1 MRKKKKEKELEENN
15 INETLENKEEKEII
29 KRKLFDFKNFIKH
42 FFLWFI
48 IILYLEFTYRLY
60 MNLKIDV
67 ESSINILLYTTTIS
81 CFLSLLLG
89 FLKGKV
95 YNVFTSIVI
104 FVIILLFGVEAIFFK
119 IFQTCFSL
127 SNLALGDQAASFFS
141 DAVKGIIS
149 NFYVVLIVLLPF
161 VLFLIFKKKLKL
173 DRIRP
178 LNIPVLLLI
187 MGLTITGFYF
197 YLWSGKEDASRA
209 YNAYYNVNDMAMS
222 IDKMGVLNAYRL
234 DFQRLVFGFEQE
246 LEEEVVID
254 EPKEKEEKV
263 YEPNTITLN
272 LDKATSNAEIQK
284 ISNYIKSDKGTLK
297 NEYTG
302 MFKGY
307 NIVYITAESFSDLGV
322 DEKLTPTLYKLTHT
336 GFKFNNFYAP
346 YVLSTIGGELQSLTG
361 LYPDNSILT
370 TWRKGT
376 NYFPYGLGTTLRNAG
391 YNTYAYHNN
400 AFGFQDR
407 HKYLK
412 SQGFNNFLACYNGLE
427 KRINCRVW
435 PQSDDQMIEKTT
447 GDYINSAK
455 PFLAYYM
462 TVSGHFQY
470 NFKGDNSMAKKHQ
483 KEVDSLNATTSAKA
497 YVATQIELDKALERL
512 ISTLKAAGKLE
523 NTVIVLL
530 GDHYPYALKDAD
542 IKSLTKY
549 PRDSVVEYN
558 HSNLILW
565 NSLLL
570 DEEVDKTCMSV
581 DVIPTVLNLFGID
594 YDSRLFTGR
603 DIFSTSDGIA
613 IMKNHSWV
621 TDKGTYFAANGKF
634 VPKEGVEVDEN
645 YVKNIN
651 NIVSNRLNIS
661 RLIIKNNYYNYLMR

>member
-1 MRKKKKEKELEENN
+1 MKKRKEENN
-15 INETLENKEEKEII
+15 IVEKYKRFDI
-29 KRKLFDFKNFIKH
+29 KNLLKH
-42 FFLWFI
+42 FLLWFLI
-48 IILYLEFTYRLY
+48 IIFLEFTYRLY
-60 MNLKIDV
+60 MNLNIDI
-67 ESSINILLYTTTIS
+67 ESTINILLYTTTIS
-81 CFLSLLLG
+81 CVLTLLLG
-89 FLKGKV
+89 FFKGKV
-95 YNVFTSIVI
+95 FNVLTSIVI
-104 FVIILLFGVEAIFFK
+104 FIILLLFGVEAIFFK

-149 NFYVVLIVLLPF
+149 NFYVIIILLIPF
-161 VLFLIFKKKLKL
+161 ILFLIFKKKIKFNRLKL
-173 DRIRP
+173 

-187 MGLTITGFYF
+187 MGLSILGFYL
-197 YLWSGKEDASRA
+197 YLFNGKDDRGRA

-234 DFQRLVFGFEQE
+234 DFQRLVFGFDQE
-246 LEEEVVID
+246 LEEEIVIEE
-254 EPKEKEEKV
+254 EPKEKEETV
-263 YEPNTITLN
+263 YEPNIINLN
-272 LDKATSNAEIQK
+272 FNKATKNAEITK
-284 ISNYIKSDKGTLK
+284 INNYIKNDKGTLK

-302 MFKGY
+302 LFKGY
-307 NIVYITAESFSDLGV
+307 NIVYITAESFSELGV

-376 NYFPYGLGTTLRNAG
+376 NYFPYGLATTFKKEG

-400 AFGFQDR
+400 AYGFQDR

-412 SQGFNNFLACYNGLE
+412 SQGFTNYLACYNGLE

-435 PQSDDQMIEKTT
+435 PQSDDEMIKKTT
-447 GDYINSAK
+447 SDYIKSTK

-483 KEVDSLNATTSAKA
+483 KEVAGLKATTSAKA

-512 ISTLKAAGKLE
+512 INTLKAAGKLDK
-523 NTVIVLL
+523 TVIVLL
-530 GDHYPYALKDAD
+530 GDHYPYALKDND
-542 IKSLTKY
+542 IQSLSTYK
-549 PRDSVVEYN
+549 RDKIVEYN
-558 HSNLILW
+558 HSNLIIW

-570 DEEVDKTCMSV
+570 DEEVDKVCMSV
-581 DVIPTVLNLFGID
+581 DVIPTVLNLFGIE

-603 DIFSTSDGIA
+603 DIFSTSDGLA
-613 IMKNHSWV
+613 VMKNHSWV
-621 TDKGTYFAANGKF
+621 TNKGTYYSANGKF
-634 VPKEGVEVDEN
+634 VPKEGVEVDSN

-651 NIVSNRLNIS
+651 SIVSNRLNIS
-661 RLIIKNNYYNYLMR
+661 RLIIKNNYYNYLIK